1 MPVLRFEGDKDFPH
15 PPAAMW
21 SKLSDPRFIVQSI
34 PDVEAVVKAAADAAE
49 FKLRPGFSFV
59 RSTLEI
65 TLKVLEAVP
74 SALVRFSAH
83 SKGIGSTSEVES
95 NLTFA
100 PNGAGTR
107 VHWTADI
114 NELGG
119 LLKAVPQGLIKASA
133 QKVINDLWAAL
144 EAKLV

>member
-1 MPVLRFEGDKDFPH
+1 MLHFEGDKDFPQ
-15 PPAAMW
+15 PPAELW
-21 SKLSDPRFIVQSI
+21 PKLSDPRFIVQCV
-34 PDVEAVVKAAADAAE
+34 PDIESVVKAEADVAE
-49 FKLRPGFSFV
+49 IKLRPGFSFA
-59 RSTLEI
+59 RGTLEI

-74 SALVRFSAH
+74 GVSVRFSAH
-83 SKGIGSTSEVES
+83 SKGIGSTSDVES
-95 NLTFA
+95 NLAFA
-100 PNGAGTR
+100 LNGTGTR

-144 EAKLV
+144 EERLA